1 MKNHPLC
8 GWVTF
13 FLSESEV
20 KNGLGL
26 SVRRGDFRNGLGG
39 RDEIRRR
46 VHEIGSRR
54 DRRRR
59 HGAQRRL
66 LGVAVKTLPLG
77 TGYAVWTGIGAVGAV
92 VYGILFFGEPATFA
106 RLAFVGLIIVGL
118 VGLKMVSAD

>member
-1 MKNHPLC
+1 MA
-8 GWVTF
+8 GRVF